1 MFFVVGDSIRQPG
14 AKGDEDISPYA
25 TFHLLG
31 MREENKG
38 AAAAAGQQN
47 FQTMPPQQMMQQGPQ
62 GQQQMQQQ
70 QGPISPRHA
79 AQTMNVS
86 ADFPLCKRWQKW
98 HYHLFNLQQQQQNL
112 PAVATIRCRS
122 CGTMPKVI
130 VVYLTLV

>member
-1 MFFVVGDSIRQPG
+1 MFSFVVGDSIRQPG

-38 AAAAAGQQN
+38 AAAAGQQN

-62 GQQQMQQQ
+62 GQQQMMQQQ

-86 ADFPLCKRWQKW
+86 ADFPPFRKRWQKNGIFICSTYSSSSRTCQLW
-98 HYHLFNLQQQQQNL
+98 L
-112 PAVATIRCRS
+112 PLDAGAAARC
-122 CGTMPKVI
+122 PK
-130 VVYLTLV
+130 